1 MAEDFLVVV
10 LVEDTP
16 EEEARRADGEHN
28 NHKGKSVSKI
38 DEALSLFY
46 NVCVLPFDGVHR

>member
-1 MAEDFLVVV
+1 MVV